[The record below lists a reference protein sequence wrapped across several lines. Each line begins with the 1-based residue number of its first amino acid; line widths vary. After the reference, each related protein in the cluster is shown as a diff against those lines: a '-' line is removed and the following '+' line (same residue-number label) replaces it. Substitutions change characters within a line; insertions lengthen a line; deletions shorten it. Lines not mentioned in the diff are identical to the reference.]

1 MHTIQILAI
10 SFTARKVEIHSVLM
24 TDVREI
30 LARIAALLNVAILD
44 TKPRHLMVTNVLN
57 K

>member
-1 MHTIQILAI
+1 MHTIKILAI
-10 SFTARKVEIHSVLM
+10 GFAACKVEIHSALT
-24 TDVREI
+24 TDVQEI

>member
-10 SFTARKVEIHSVLM
+10 SFTACKVEIHSALT
-24 TDVREI
+24 TDVQEI
-30 LARIAALLNVAILD
+30 LARIAVLLNVAILD